1 MKSKTHIIIV
11 DDSRIF
17 LEGIQE
23 FLKKEE
29 AFEIV
34 AVFHSG
40 SELLQNINDY
50 DPDLI
55 MLDIEMPGLNGIET
69 ARQLS
74 RFGIELRLVAMS
86 LYMDNYYIKGLIEAG
101 FRGMV
106 NKNEIT
112 DNLPQILQYVM
123 QGKLAFPSKVFTAGK
138 SI

>member
-1 MKSKTHIIIV
+1 MKSKIQIIIV

-23 FLKKEE
+23 FLEKDV
-29 AFEIV
+29 AYEIV
-34 AVFHSG
+34 AVFNSG
-40 SELLQNINDY
+40 SELLQNINEY

-55 MLDIEMPGLNGIET
+55 LLDIEMPGLNGIET

-74 RFGIELRLVAMS
+74 RFGIDLRLVAMS
-86 LYMDNYYIKGLIEAG
+86 LYMDKYYIKGLIEAG

-106 NKNEIT
+106 NKNEIPEKLT
-112 DNLPQILQYVM
+112 QILEYVM
-123 QGKLAFPSKVFTAGK
+123 QGKLAFPQKVFTAGK